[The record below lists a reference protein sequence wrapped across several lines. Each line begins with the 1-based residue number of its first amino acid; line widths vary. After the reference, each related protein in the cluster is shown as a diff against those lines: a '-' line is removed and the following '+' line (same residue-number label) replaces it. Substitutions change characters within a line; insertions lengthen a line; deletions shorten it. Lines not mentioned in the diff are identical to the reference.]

1 MTASSWSRRA
11 VLLLLFVFSFGFFLP
26 ATRANAQT
34 PTRIAK
40 PVDNNVVVRI
50 PGSKHPLA
58 QVTNDRGP
66 VDGNLPMRRMLL
78 LLSPSAQQQAALSA
92 FLNRVHDKGSGDYQ
106 QWLTPAQ
113 FGAQFGPAQADIDR
127 ISGWLATQGF
137 TTDAI
142 AAGRQWIEFSG
153 TAAQVER
160 AFHTEMHHYSV
171 KGEVHIANAT
181 DVSIPAALVPV
192 VRGVLSLNDFRKH
205 AMHER
210 GFTVHRDASTGKLR
224 PNFTLPTSN
233 GDFHFIAPGDF
244 SRIYNTLPLLNAGTD
259 GAGTS
264 IAIVARSNIQLSD
277 VQTFR
282 QIFGLP
288 TNDPVFIFNGPDPG
302 QVDEVEAA
310 LDTQWSG
317 AVAPRATIKLVITGS
332 TFTSDGSD
340 LSMAYIVDHRVAPI
354 MSSSFGQCE
363 AFLGP
368 MGNAFFNSAYEQAA
382 AEGITVFVSSGD
394 NGAAGCDPPISL
406 FPAQGGLNVNGL
418 ASTPFNIAVGGTQ
431 FDDAGRD
438 ANFWLPNNRAD
449 LSSAIGYVPEKVWN
463 ETCDPTTDA
472 NQCGDGL
479 FSLFASAGGQS
490 SCVDSEISGNSIV
503 CLSGYPKPS
512 WQAGSTIPNDHVR
525 DLPDVSLNAAGNHD
539 GYLICVEGTCQTTT
553 VDGQTVLENAFVVGG
568 TSASTPSMAGI
579 MALVEQRRGDFQ
591 GLANFN
597 FYQLAAGEDF
607 SSCDSSLLT
616 NPLQPTN
623 CIFQDTTAGNN
634 SVPGLTGFNAA
645 PGFDFATGLGSIN
658 AAELVD
664 SWTSAQKLATQTSL
678 TAGATVSQHGQ
689 ALPINVAVAP
699 VGANGAPSGD
709 FDLFAG
715 SVDTVLGGTL
725 SQGAF
730 AGSVNT
736 LPGGQYQLTAHYG
749 GDPMFA
755 SSDSNSVALKIL
767 PEPSTVT
774 LTGFE
779 INLGGFVVPLQ
790 KSVLYGEPVA
800 LQFNVAGASG
810 IGSATGSVT
819 LFDNKSPLG
828 TFPLN
833 EGGNGF
839 AQIDN
844 LTVTGLLTGH
854 HAITATYSG
863 DNSFLPSGSG
873 SVAFKVDKQLA
884 RGFIFPVP
892 DTATAGA
899 PVRFLLSVLAEGQE
913 PPSGTVQVFDNGK
926 RVGNALTLAMNGELG
941 AGTPQVE
948 LTQTF
953 TAGDHEIA
961 FTYSGDKNFNSFSL
975 KDFNAGDVDV
985 QVQAAAGGAVVIH
998 VQQSP
1003 ATVSLAQTANYQV
1016 TVMPASAGGVVP
1028 TGTVSLVGPNGFVFA
1043 PDVALNNGTAT
1054 LPLTFDA
1061 AGPFEIAASYSGD
1074 SHYSPF
1080 SSSILTTNV
1089 GKGTPTVTLGAQAAA
1104 VAENTQ
1110 TSFLVSVVG
1119 DPAMPS
1125 ISTPFG
1131 FVQFFDSLNGGAQQP
1146 LGTPQALTVGNG
1158 GNPVFAL
1165 PVVLKPGQ
1173 HVVRA
1178 EYLGSAD
1185 WAATFS
1191 NSASV
1196 VVGGN

>member
-1 MTASSWSRRA
+1 MAALSLKSSRLA
-11 VLLLLFVFSFGFFLP
+11 AFFVLVAGFLS
-26 ATRANAQT
+26 TQAQAQ
-34 PTRIAK
+34 AK
-40 PVDNNVVVRI
+40 PRITTAIDNSVVARI
-50 PGSKHPLA
+50 PGSTHPLA
-58 QVTNDRGP
+58 QATNDRGR

-78 LLSPSAQQQAALSA
+78 LLSPSTQQQAALGA
-92 FLNRVHDKGSGDYQ
+92 FLNRVHDKGSSDYQ
-106 QWLTPAQ
+106 HWLTPEQ
-113 FGAQFGPAQADIDR
+113 FGAQFGAAQADLDR
-127 ISGWLATQGF
+127 INGWLTAEGF
-137 TTDAI
+137 STDAI

-160 AFHTEMHHYSV
+160 AFHTEMHHYST
-171 KGEVHIANAT
+171 KGETHVANAG
-181 DVSIPAALVPV
+181 DISIPAALLPV

-205 AMHER
+205 AMHQK

-224 PNFTLPTSN
+224 PDFTLPTTR

-259 GAGTS
+259 GTGTS

-288 TNDPVFIFNGPDPG
+288 SNDPVFIFNGPDPG
-302 QVDEVEAA
+302 PADEVEAA

-340 LSMAYIVDHRVAPI
+340 LSLAYIVDHRVAPI
-354 MSSSFGQCE
+354 LSSSFGQCE
-363 AFLGP
+363 EFLGP
-368 MGNAFFNSAYEQAA
+368 SGNAFFNATYEQAA

-394 NGAAGCDPPISL
+394 EGAAGCDPPISL

-431 FDDAGRD
+431 FDEAGED
-438 ANFWLPNNRAD
+438 ANFWLANNRAD

-479 FSLFASAGGQS
+479 FSLFASSGGQS
-490 SCVDSEISGNSIV
+490 SCVDSEISGNNIV
-503 CLSGYPKPS
+503 CLSGYPKPA

-525 DLPDVSLNAAGNHD
+525 DLPDVSLTAAGNHD
-539 GYLICVEGTCQTTT
+539 GYLICVEGTCQTAT
-553 VDGQTVLENAFVVGG
+553 VNGQTVLENAFVVGG

-579 MALVEQRRGDFQ
+579 MALVEQRRGEFQ

-607 SSCDSSLLT
+607 SSCNSSLLT

-634 SVPGLTGFNAA
+634 SVPGLTGFNAV
-645 PGFDFATGLGSIN
+645 PGFDLATGLGSVN
-658 AAELVD
+658 ATELVEN
-664 SWTSAQKLATQTSL
+664 WNSAQKLGTQTTL

-689 ALPINVAVAP
+689 GLPIRVAVAP

-715 SVDTVLGGTL
+715 PLGSVLGGTL

-730 AGSVNT
+730 AGSVNS
-736 LPGGQYQLTAHYG
+736 LPGGQYQLAAHYA

-755 SSDSNSVALKIL
+755 SSDSNSVAVKVL
-767 PEPSTVT
+767 PEPSAIT

-790 KSVLYGEPVA
+790 KTVLYGEPVA
-800 LQFNVAGASG
+800 MQFNVTGVSG
-810 IGSATGSVT
+810 IGSVTGSVT

-828 TFPLN
+828 TFQLN

-844 LTVTGLLTGH
+844 ITATGLLTGH

-863 DNSFLPSGSG
+863 DNSFLPSASG
-873 SVAFKVDKQLA
+873 NLAFKVDRQLA

-899 PVRFLLSVLAEGQE
+899 PVRFLLSVLGDGQE

-926 RVGNALTLAMNGELG
+926 RIGNSLTLAMNGELG

-948 LTQTF
+948 FTQTF
-953 TAGDHEIA
+953 GAGDHQIL
-961 FTYSGDKNFNSFSL
+961 FTYSGDKNFNSFNAN
-975 KDFNAGDVDV
+975 DFNAGHVDV
-985 QVQAAAGGAVVIH
+985 SVQAAAGAAVAIRL
-998 VQQSP
+998 QQSP
-1003 ATVSLAQTANYQV
+1003 AAVSLSQTANYQASV
-1016 TVMPASAGGVVP
+1016 TGATAGGPIP
-1028 TGTVSLVGPNGFVFA
+1028 TGTVSLVGPNGLVFA
-1043 PDVALNNGTAT
+1043 PAVALNNGTAT

-1061 AGPFEIAASYSGD
+1061 AGDFEIAASYSGD
-1074 SHYSPF
+1074 AHYSPF
-1080 SSSILTTNV
+1080 SSAIVRTTV
-1089 GKGTPTVTLGAQAAA
+1089 GRGTPTVSLITPSAIIPA
-1104 VAENTQ
+1104 NTQ
-1110 TSFLVSVVG
+1110 TSFSVSVVG
-1119 DPAMPS
+1119 NPAVPD
-1125 ISTPFG
+1125 ISVPFG
-1131 FVQFFDSLNGGAQQP
+1131 LVQFFDSLNGGAERP
-1146 LGTPQALTVGNG
+1146 LGSQQALTLGNG
-1158 GNPVFAL
+1158 GNPIFTL
-1165 PVVLKPGQ
+1165 PAVLPAGN

-1178 EYLGSAD
+1178 EYLGSGD
-1185 WAATFS
+1185 WTPTFS
-1191 NSASV
+1191 NSV
-1196 VVGGN
+1196 VVNTN